1 MLGKGVAILLISFPL
16 PARARGQRRAR
27 QSGFNIGCLQVTV
40 PGAFAVKVLLLK
52 VARLVFAR
60 IPILTVGCE
69 TSDSRHRQCLCG
81 RNRDPGAPE
90 IRTHW
95 MRYKNDLF
103 SSPSRLLAGSRGVE

>member
-16 PARARGQRRAR
+16 ASARARRGSGDAR

-69 TSDSRHRQCLCG
+69 TSDSRHRQCL
-81 RNRDPGAPE
+81 
-90 IRTHW
+90 
-95 MRYKNDLF
+95 
-103 SSPSRLLAGSRGVE
+103 